1 VRKVLTLAALAVGA
15 FIVVP
20 AASAST
26 LSTTLTK
33 LPGKVRL
40 NSSFT
45 IAAPQCVP
53 DWDGWY
59 PYACEE
65 ADLVFRVQR
74 KHPTGWRNVYADS
87 DFVYTTGDALKGT
100 DIERLYISFFR
111 GWGSGIYRNRLH
123 RVRVTL
129 VDNFA
134 STPNPTRTR
143 YFWAK
148 YRAPR

>member
-1 VRKVLTLAALAVGA
+1 MRKVLAFAALTVGA
-15 FIVVP
+15 LVVAP
-20 AASAST
+20 AAGAST

-33 LPGKVRL
+33 LPGKVRV

-45 IAAPQCVP
+45 IAAPQCKP
-53 DWDGWY
+53 DEWGFY

-74 KHPTGWRNVYADS
+74 KHPSGWRNVYSES
-87 DFVYTTGDALKGT
+87 DYVYTTGDALKGS
-100 DIERLYISFFR
+100 DITRLYTSFFR
-111 GWGSGIYRNRLH
+111 GWGSGISRNRLH

-129 VDNFA
+129 IDNFA

-143 YFWAK
+143 YFWGK